1 MTAAHQE
8 PEEAGPYDELLAAIT
23 ADVDTRLARS
33 EERNAGLVNELA
45 EAFGNSDA
53 QVRGKVGELIGK
65 VDETQQVVSSLHDLV
80 TDLPAGGPWLWAELD
95 PKAQRDLWIEL
106 DAFVSWLQNR
116 ILSHNT
122 SRQSGIAPCWY
133 KHPDAVEQLTALMVA
148 HKASYNPKTK
158 KASHALVDWFHRALW
173 PTMEVIKARGTFK
186 NCIEKREHK
195 DVEPAGQF
203 AAGSEEFSAFLD
215 ETAPAPVEAEE
226 PKSAPGAPA
235 ESSGQDGEG
244 PPPWLVDQATGEI
257 SEPPEMDEPPE
268 PEEGRS

>member
-1 MTAAHQE
+1 MTATDQE
-8 PEEAGPYDELLAAIT
+8 PEEADPYDELLAAIT

-45 EAFGNSDA
+45 ETFGNSDA

-65 VDETQQVVSSLHDLV
+65 VDETQQVISSLHDLV

-95 PKAQRDLWIEL
+95 PKVQRDLWIEL

-173 PTMEVIKARGTFK
+173 PTMEIIKARGTFK

-203 AAGSEEFSAFLD
+203 AAASEEFSAFLD
-215 ETAPAPVEAEE
+215 ETAPAPVEPEE
-226 PKSAPGAPA
+226 PKPAPEAPA

-244 PPPWLVDQATGEI
+244 PPPWLVAPGTGEI
-257 SEPPEMDEPPE
+257 SEPDDQDEPPE
-268 PEEGRS
+268 PEEGRP